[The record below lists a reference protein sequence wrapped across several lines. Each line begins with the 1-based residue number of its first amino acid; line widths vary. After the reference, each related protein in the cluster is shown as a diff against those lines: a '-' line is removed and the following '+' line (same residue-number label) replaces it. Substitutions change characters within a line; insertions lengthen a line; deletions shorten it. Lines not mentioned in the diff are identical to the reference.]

1 MIQQQ
6 QQQEMSLHKLKDKFF
21 KRRGKHITIISK
33 LIIIKKTKTNQF
45 RNYSCTSIN
54 EQIQK
59 IQRKKK
65 YKTFKFKNHQSEIK
79 ENRTKKGLTKHIGS

>member
-33 LIIIKKTKTNQF
+33 LIIIKKTKKK
-45 RNYSCTSIN
+45 SI
-54 EQIQK
+54 
-59 IQRKKK
+59 
-65 YKTFKFKNHQSEIK
+65 
-79 ENRTKKGLTKHIGS
+79 